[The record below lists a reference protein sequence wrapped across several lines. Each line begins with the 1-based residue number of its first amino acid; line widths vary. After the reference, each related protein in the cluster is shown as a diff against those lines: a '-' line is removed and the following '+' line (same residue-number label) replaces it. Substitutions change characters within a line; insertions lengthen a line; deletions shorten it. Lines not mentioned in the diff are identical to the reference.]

1 MDNYKFFEPIIVLLI
16 LVVMMLFTTY
26 SCNDGGGKEELSK
39 SNLHVASP
47 DWQDQIIYFIMIDR
61 FNDGNPTNND
71 QGMNEYDPNDT
82 RKFSGGDLQGIIDK
96 LDYIQNLG
104 ATAIWITPPVANQ
117 WWDSSANFGGYHGYW
132 AENFKEVDVH
142 FGDLEVYKSLSGKLH
157 ERGMYLIQD
166 IVVNHTGNFFSYDG
180 NYNPDDPTEN
190 FVTNKR
196 SVPHL
201 KPTQYPFNLNDVRI
215 QEHKEEAIYH
225 WTPNIKNYNDHF
237 QLLNYQLADLDDL
250 NTESFVVRNY
260 LRDAYGYWIKDV
272 GVDGYRI
279 DTIIYLELGFWNGFI
294 YEPDPE
300 YPGINVVAESTGRN
314 NFLTFGEAF
323 IGSDAFDDT
332 SDRRIVK
339 YLGTDKNPGLQ
350 AVLNFPLH
358 YSINRVFGEGKPTS
372 FLSYRLNVFCNSS
385 IYKNPFIIPNFLDNH
400 DVQRFLNVAKISAL
414 KQSLIFLMTIPGIP
428 IIYQGTEQMF
438 TEARAS
444 MFANGWGS
452 NGTDHFSD
460 SSEVYQ
466 LINDLSTIRTGSKIF
481 TRGTLTI
488 LQDSPFS
495 SGILAFQREYEN
507 QKAVVIFNTADQD
520 VLMNNLASGLVP
532 GTRLKL
538 LKGLK
543 ISEDIIVGLD
553 KRINLELP
561 SRAAGI
567 FLVTDYSLSVK
578 KSEIS
583 FNFLNDPSGKVFDN
597 DFTLRGTVS
606 KRISELKLLIDD
618 RLESSLD
625 VNVDRDNN
633 WEVSVPIFRFP
644 WGITNHT
651 LVIYN
656 PDERMISESKTITT
670 NVKLKGIT
678 IKAEDLLADDFGPS
692 GNYTIPKESTF
703 GGQMDIE
710 SVEISSFG
718 GNLQISIKMNEV
730 TDYWSPPNG
739 FDHVVFHIFIDLPD
753 INGEKILP
761 KLYASAPE
769 GFFWDYLIIANG
781 WSNIIYSS
789 EGASKDSF
797 GTFVIPTPE
806 IVVKKSERK
815 IIFKFIPEVFG
826 YPENLEGAKIYI
838 TTWDGSGSEGFHRPL
853 TIEGGPFEFG
863 GREKEHSPLIL
874 DDINVISIPFVND

>member
-1 MDNYKFFEPIIVLLI
+1 MDNYKFFEPVIILLI
-16 LVVMMLFTTY
+16 LVVLMLFTTY

-142 FGDLEVYKSLSGKLH
+142 FGDLEVYKSLSSKLH

-180 NYNPDDPTEN
+180 NFNPDDPTEN

-225 WTPNIKNYNDHF
+225 WTPNIIHYNDHF
-237 QLLNYQLADLDDL
+237 QLINYQLANLDDL
-250 NTESFVVRNY
+250 NTENPVVRKY
-260 LRDAYGYWIKDV
+260 LRDAYGYWIKDI

-294 YEPDPE
+294 YEADPE

-314 NFLTFGEAF
+314 SFLTFGEAF
-323 IGSDAFDDT
+323 IGSDSFDDT
-332 SDRRIVK
+332 GDRRIVK
-339 YLGTDKNPGLQ
+339 YLGTDENPGLQ
-350 AVLNFPLH
+350 AILNFPLH

-400 DVQRFLNVAKISAL
+400 DVQRFLNVAKVSAL

-428 IIYQGTEQMF
+428 VIYQGTEQMF

-452 NGTDHFSD
+452 NGADHFSE
-460 SSEVYQ
+460 SSELYK
-466 LINDLSTIRTGSKIF
+466 LINDLSAIRTDHKIF
-481 TRGTLTI
+481 TRGSLTI

-507 QKAVVIFNTADQD
+507 QKAIVIFNTADQQ
-520 VLMNNLASGLVP
+520 VLMNNLDVGLTA
-532 GTRLKL
+532 GTKLKL
-538 LKGLK
+538 LKGIRINK
-543 ISEDIIVGLD
+543 DIIVGFG
-553 KRINLELP
+553 KKINLELP
-561 SRAAGI
+561 TRAAGI
-567 FLVTDYSLSVK
+567 FLVTDESLSVK
-578 KSEIS
+578 ESDI
-583 FNFLNDPSGKVFDN
+583 FINFENNPSGIVFNN
-597 DFTLRGTVS
+597 DFTLRGTVTG
-606 KRISELKLLIDD
+606 RINKLKLLIDD
-618 RLESSLD
+618 RLEYSLD
-625 VNVDRDNN
+625 VTLDRDNN
-633 WEVSVPIFRFP
+633 WVANVPISRFP
-644 WGITNHT
+644 WGKTKHT
-651 LVIYN
+651 LVIYY
-656 PDERMISESKTITT
+656 PDEQIMSESRIIITD
-670 NVKLKGIT
+670 VPLKGT
-678 IKAEDLLADDFGPS
+678 IIEAEDPLKDDIGPN
-692 GNYTIPKESTF
+692 GTYTIPQESTF

-710 SVEISSFG
+710 SVEILNFG
-718 GNLQISIKMNEV
+718 GNLQISITMNEV
-730 TDYWSPPNG
+730 TDYWSPTYG
-739 FDHVVFHIFIDLPD
+739 FDHVVFHIFIDLP
-753 INGEKILP
+753 GEDGETLLP
-761 KLYASAPE
+761 KLDANAPE
-769 GFFWDYLIIANG
+769 EFEWNFLNISSG
-781 WSNIIYSS
+781 WNNVIYSS
-789 EGASKDSF
+789 EGAGKENY

-806 IVVKKSERK
+806 IEVKKDERK
-815 IIFKFIPEVFG
+815 IIFKFFPEVFG

-853 TIEGGPFEFG
+853 TIAGGPFEFG
-863 GREKEHSPLIL
+863 GEGE
-874 DDINVISIPFVND
+874 